1 MMKKVLVTSAILSS
15 LALAGEHWNI
25 ERGGVTMKFLSMQTS
40 ARTAALSGAGIAD
53 PSRVSEVSRNPLAMS
68 VAKDAELGIN
78 QIIFGEGAADN
89 FVSVYYGIPFTA
101 FGKKLAAS
109 ATVDF
114 VGYDNIEGRDEN
126 GELTMDY
133 GVYAWNIQ
141 AGVGSRGDVFNWGV
155 TARFAS
161 QTIDDE
167 TAVAILGDVAGS
179 FKVNKYFVF
188 GAALTNFGYV
198 SDYDGVDEAEP
209 MAIQAGVT
217 GILPIAEKW
226 NVHVSADGYRRADT
240 DAQWYFG
247 GELRYMNALALRLGY
262 AIRPDTKNG
271 VSCGLGASFGMIVFD
286 YGYSPK
292 PAFDGGYHNI
302 SVGLKF

>member
-141 AGVGSRGDVFNWGV
+141 AGVGSRGDVSQDSLCSIFRHLSFFYQLHVALLNRSHGFIQTCLC
-155 TARFAS
+155 TAFHYDRHLSGKCFYYAFCHRS
-161 QTIDDE
+161 C
-167 TAVAILGDVAGS
+167 
-179 FKVNKYFVF
+179 
-188 GAALTNFGYV
+188 TN
-198 SDYDGVDEAEP
+198 
-209 MAIQAGVT
+209 
-217 GILPIAEKW
+217 
-226 NVHVSADGYRRADT
+226 
-240 DAQWYFG
+240 
-247 GELRYMNALALRLGY
+247 
-262 AIRPDTKNG
+262 
-271 VSCGLGASFGMIVFD
+271 
-286 YGYSPK
+286 
-292 PAFDGGYHNI
+292 NI
-302 SVGLKF
+302 NLHINL